1 MKKVFLL
8 LIPAILIV
16 FTACRQN
23 RLKVD
28 VSNID
33 VSLKIKRLDQDLF
46 KVTPLNEDSLL
57 PQIKKEYG
65 GFFKLYNYRI
75 VRLGNPDDIQYP
87 NYLQTFLTDPMI
99 QKAKAA
105 VDSVYPDLSVLKKQ
119 LTGAFKH
126 YKYYFPD
133 KKVPDVYTCISGFNQ
148 SVVMAQGVLGIS
160 LDNYLGANNSFY
172 KELALPDYR
181 RRNMRP
187 EMIAPDAMRGW
198 AMSEYPEKLSQSKL
212 IDHMIYHGKLMYFL
226 DAMFPDMADSL
237 KIGYPTQKLE
247 WCKKN
252 EGSMWTYLVGHKLLF
267 STERLEVLHYINPAP
282 YTNSFTSESPGRTG
296 VWLGWQI
303 VRKYM
308 RKHKEISLEALMN
321 DTNYSEIL
329 NSSGYNPD

>member
-8 LIPAILIV
+8 FIPALLIG

-28 VSNID
+28 VSGIN
-33 VSLKIKRLDQDLF
+33 VSVKIKRLDQDLF

-65 GFFKLYNYRI
+65 NFFNLYNYRMI
-75 VRLGNPDDIQYP
+75 RLGNPEDIQYP
-87 NYLQTFLTDPMI
+87 DYLQKFLTDPMI

-105 VDSVYPDLSVLKKQ
+105 VDSAYPDLSGLEGQ
-119 LTGAFKH
+119 LAEAFRH

-133 KKVPDVYTCISGFNQ
+133 KAVPKVYTCISGFNQ
-148 SVVMAQGVLGIS
+148 SVVMAQGILGIS
-160 LDNYLGANNSFY
+160 LDNYLGADNTFY
-172 KELALPDYR
+172 KELALPEYR
-181 RRNMRP
+181 RENMRP
-187 EMIAPDAMRGW
+187 RMIAPDAMRGW
-198 AMSEYPEKLSQSKL
+198 AMSEYPENLNGSKL
-212 IDHMIYHGKLMYFL
+212 IQHMIYQGKLMYFV
-226 DAMFPDMADSL
+226 DAMFPGMEDSL
-237 KIGYPTQKLE
+237 KIGYPAKKLE

-252 EGSMWTYLVGHKLLF
+252 EGAMWTYLVGHKLLF
-267 STERLEVLHYINPAP
+267 STEHLEVLHYINPAP
-282 YTNSFTSESPGRTG
+282 YTSSFTSESPGRTG

-308 RKHKEISLEALMN
+308 RKNKEVSLEALMK

-329 NSSGYNPD
+329 NRSGYNPD